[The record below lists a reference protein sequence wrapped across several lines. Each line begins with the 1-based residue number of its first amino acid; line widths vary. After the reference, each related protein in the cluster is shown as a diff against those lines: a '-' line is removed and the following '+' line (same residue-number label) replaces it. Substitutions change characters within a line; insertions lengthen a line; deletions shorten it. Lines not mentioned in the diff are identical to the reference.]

1 MGGCLLFTAPRWSAI
16 RGALALMIRRERAS
30 GRPHTPNTMAR
41 HREPVQTSEEGPRV
55 PLDRRVA
62 GLFTL
67 VFIVAA
73 YYVIFRLPFRFP
85 PARKISSPSVV
96 FGFNNS
102 VAIGGVVFLIA
113 AATLFLLWRRGEA
126 RGTLAETSWF
136 RVEQT
141 PSAER
146 IRPGAFAL
154 MVLAHA
160 LLTLAMW
167 VKAQTSAPRLIDFEA
182 SHFLWRLQSDGAFRR
197 PALPGFSA

>member
-1 MGGCLLFTAPRWSAI
+1 
-16 RGALALMIRRERAS
+16 MIRRSELRVAPRRRTQWHVIASRSRPPKKARAS
-30 GRPHTPNTMAR
+30 RSTVGSLGSSRW
-41 HREPVQTSEEGPRV
+41 S
-55 PLDRRVA
+55 
-62 GLFTL
+62 
-67 VFIVAA
+67 FIVVA

-85 PARKISSPSVV
+85 PTRKISSASVV
-96 FGFNNS
+96 LGFNNS
-102 VAIGGVVFLIA
+102 VAIGGMVFLIA

>member
-85 PARKISSPSVV
+85 PTRKISSPSVV

-102 VAIGGVVFLIA
+102 VAIISVIVLIV
-113 AATLFLLWRRGEA
+113 AATLFLLWRGHA
-126 RGTLAETSWF
+126 RGQPASLPWF
-136 RVEQT
+136 RVART
-141 PSAER
+141 PAAER
-146 IRPGAFAL
+146 IRPGVFAV
-154 MVLAHA
+154 MVLAHT
-160 LLTLAMW
+160 LLTLIMW
-167 VKAQTSAPRLIDFEA
+167 IKAQT
-182 SHFLWRLQSDGAFRR
+182 
-197 PALPGFSA
+197 